1 MSHIEKNS
9 ILWVKLQKKKKF
21 YSFWVIL
28 EKEFHF
34 FDAFFFSTQGSIL
47 WVTFK
52 KSGFNSLSHVEKKG
66 SISMSHVEEKDAM
79 SHVEKKGS
87 ILWVIFH
94 KLKFQFCE
102 SCSKRVRIIYSF
114 SKKVNFSGHIKKGL
128 NYSSQIKKNSLSHF
142 EKVLWFKFLS
152 PVEQKGSILWAI
164 LKRRVQCLDSLLWK
178 IFESHSKKN
187 HFFESYSKFLIFLS
201 HI

>member
-9 ILWVKLQKKKKF
+9 ILWVKLPKKKKF

-34 FDAFFFSTQGSIL
+34 FDAFFFWPKVQFF
-47 WVTFK
+47 WVIFLCRK
-52 KSGFNSLSHVEKKG
+52 EFNSLSHIQKSGFNSLSNVEKKG
-66 SISMSHVEEKDAM
+66 SISMSHVEEKDSM

-102 SCSKRVRIIYSF
+102 SCSKTVRIIYSF
-114 SKKVNFSGHIKKGL
+114 SK
-128 NYSSQIKKNSLSHF
+128 SQFFRSYQKRAQL
-142 EKVLWFKFLS
+142 FKS
-152 PVEQKGSILWAI
+152 
-164 LKRRVQCLDSLLWK
+164 
-178 IFESHSKKN
+178 N
-187 HFFESYSKFLIFLS
+187 
-201 HI
+201 